1 MKENK
6 KKQKKTQIITT
17 SSIDVHSSIS
27 NITYSSK
34 TTKTIHVKPLLVL
47 DLNGILCHRVREIKG
62 MAQLYRPSI
71 GHVANT
77 SIIPRNDIHELLEFL
92 DQYFALAIWTSATK
106 NTAKYLVNLLIP
118 EEIRQKLLFVW
129 NQKKCKAIEL
139 DAIHS
144 SSTARITSSSYQK
157 PVFIKSLNK
166 VWETWPLWNS
176 HNTLLIDDSPEKC
189 PTQLRNN
196 YIHPP
201 PLQGVQETIISS
213 DSSSD
218 INCKT
223 YKGDVWNEREQY
235 AFFEKL
241 VTFWKSST
249 LNNNVTMSS
258 NVEEIRILYWNFL
271 ETHATGHM
279 GWLGDLDHRGRKGDI

>member
-1 MKENK
+1 
-6 KKQKKTQIITT
+6 
-17 SSIDVHSSIS
+17 
-27 NITYSSK
+27 
-34 TTKTIHVKPLLVL
+34 
-47 DLNGILCHRVREIKG
+47 
-62 MAQLYRPSI
+62 
-71 GHVANT
+71 
-77 SIIPRNDIHELLEFL
+77 
-92 DQYFALAIWTSATK
+92 
-106 NTAKYLVNLLIP
+106 
-118 EEIRQKLLFVW
+118 
-129 NQKKCKAIEL
+129 
-139 DAIHS
+139 
-144 SSTARITSSSYQK
+144 
-157 PVFIKSLNK
+157 
-166 VWETWPLWNS
+166 LWNS